1 MNMLF
6 IVLVASSPIL
16 GAVFAASVVG
26 LRPEELILRAR
37 FRRLS
42 PEGRGAIQLTEK
54 KAARRHDTAAQPSQR
69 NEAQAARS
77 GGTWRTVLGL
87 PLNEHRRS
95 VAHQAYR
102 KLARVNHPD
111 LCGSNAAMQLVN
123 DAWKQAKKDL
133 VLQ

>member
-16 GAVFAASVVG
+16 GVVIAASVVG

-37 FRRLS
+37 FRRLTW
-42 PEGRGAIQLTEK
+42 EELGVIQLTEK
-54 KAARRHDTAAQPSQR
+54 KAARPHTAAAEPSQC
-69 NEAQAARS
+69 NESQAACS

-123 DAWKQAKKDL
+123 DAWKQAKKEL